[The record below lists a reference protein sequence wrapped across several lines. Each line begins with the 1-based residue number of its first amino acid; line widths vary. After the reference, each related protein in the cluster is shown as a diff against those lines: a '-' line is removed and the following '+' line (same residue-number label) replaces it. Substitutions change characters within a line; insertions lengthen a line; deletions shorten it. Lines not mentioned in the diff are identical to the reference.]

1 MGYISWY
8 LRSQR
13 GKRNT
18 VERGMGETRR
28 AKNEKKCSIR
38 NVFYFSTVLIK
49 ETKRSK

>member
-18 VERGMGETRR
+18 VERGKGETRR
-28 AKNEKKCSIR
+28 AKMKR
-38 NVFYFSTVLIK
+38 GALK
-49 ETKRSK
+49 ESFLFFDCINQRD

>member
-18 VERGMGETRR
+18 VEGGKGETKKG
-28 AKNEKKCSIR
+28 KNEKRCSIR
-38 NVFYFSTVLIK
+38 KVFFVFQLH
-49 ETKRSK
+49 